1 MQLWLAAGVALAIGL
16 VVGMERERT
25 KATTGGPGVRTY
37 AVAALLG
44 CATAELGDPEVAAGL
59 LGAAALA
66 SVFYLRSSTRGL
78 TSEVALVLT
87 TALGALTVPHAA
99 LAAGLAVAT
108 TVLLAAKHRIHRFVR
123 ETVTDVELQDAL
135 KLFVAAFI
143 VLPLLPTGRFGP
155 YGVWVPRHVWL
166 LVVLI
171 TTVGW
176 VGYAATRA
184 LGASR
189 GLVVAGLAGGFVSGT
204 ATVGAMGG
212 RARTEGIPRSA
223 AVAGA
228 LAASIS
234 TLVLMTALVSVAD
247 AEVAARLVPGFAA
260 AGIALA
266 AETWWLARRTS
277 TQADH
282 APIGR
287 PFALAPA
294 LVLAAVISLVLLL
307 ATWMDHR
314 FGAAGATTATVIGS
328 LADAHASGVAVATL
342 VHDGRIPAGTAVVAI
357 VLGLG
362 ANTVAKVVAGV
373 AAGGRGFAAAV
384 LAGHVVPALA
394 LAAALTLA

>member
-16 VVGMERERT
+16 VIGMERERT

-44 CATAELGDPEVAAGL
+44 CAGAQLGDVPVAAAL
-59 LGAAALA
+59 LGVAVLA
-66 SVFYLRSSTRGL
+66 SVFYLRASTHGL
-78 TSEVALVLT
+78 TSEIALVLT

-99 LAAGLAVAT
+99 LAAGLAVT
-108 TVLLAAKHRIHRFVR
+108 TAVLLAAKHRIHRFVR
-123 ETVTDVELQDAL
+123 ETVTEVELQDAL

-171 TTVGW
+171 IAVGW

-204 ATVGAMGG
+204 ATVGAMGSRS
-212 RARTEGIPRSA
+212 RADGVPRSA

-247 AEVAARLVPGFAA
+247 ADVAARLVPAFAA
-260 AGIALA
+260 AGVALA
-266 AETWWLARRTS
+266 AQTWWLSRRT
-277 TQADH
+277 TAPADH
-282 APIGR
+282 IPTGR
-287 PFALAPA
+287 PFALVPA

-342 VHDGRIPAGTAVVAI
+342 VHDGRIPADTAVTAI
-357 VLGLG
+357 ALGLA

-373 AAGGRGFAAAV
+373 AAGGRRFAAAV
-384 LAGHVVPALA
+384 LGGHVVPALA
-394 LAAALTLA
+394 MAATLALT